1 MAVGGRLHR
10 DPVRAFAGYQD
21 LKVEDVL
28 PAMLRSVGGVLDE
41 LDHDEFALRFQTDS
55 STAGG
60 NTLTHVSMQQTV
72 GGVPIVGTN
81 VGLTLR
87 PGVDSHGSRLLA
99 SSYRVYV
106 RPEVD
111 TAATVVEQRAT
122 EEARARLG
130 AGEVTSSELVI
141 RKLGA

>member
-1 MAVGGRLHR
+1 MPRSSWRCVLLIAIAGCGSETLDDPAPEMAVGGRLHR

-106 RPEVD
+106 RPEV
-111 TAATVVEQRAT
+111 
-122 EEARARLG
+122 
-130 AGEVTSSELVI
+130 
-141 RKLGA
+141 